1 MPEILLF
8 GILEPQSGDGMS
20 TGGGTP
26 PFKGAI
32 IVLPQEHFEK
42 KTQKKASPVCNFRHV
57 FFVFSIP
64 IYSCALL

>member
-26 PFKGAI
+26 LFKGAI

-42 KTQKKASPVCNFRHV
+42 
-57 FFVFSIP
+57 
-64 IYSCALL
+64 